1 MNKTTNSD
9 DTPGGRDVS
18 GEARTSAGTG
28 STGGRGGRGT
38 GSATGAGGSG
48 RSGGAGGGGGTG
60 STGGAGGAG
69 GARRGG
75 GEGHPGEG
83 TGPSR
88 SARPA
93 ADIYETADAVEMMID
108 IPGVSQED
116 LSLRLD
122 GSELLLEGKV
132 RQRPGEPSGES
143 RLPDSY
149 RRLFALSDAIDRGG
163 ISARLRDGVLHLHLE
178 KSEQVKARSI
188 PIEQE

>member
-18 GEARTSAGTG
+18 GEASSSAG
-28 STGGRGGRGT
+28 GT
-38 GSATGAGGSG
+38 
-48 RSGGAGGGGGTG
+48 GGAGGTA
-60 STGGAGGAG
+60 STGGAGGEG
-69 GARRGG
+69 RS
-75 GEGHPGEG
+75 GEEAAAFG
-83 TGPSR
+83 R

-122 GSELLLEGKV
+122 GNELLLEAKV

>member
-18 GEARTSAGTG
+18 GEASSSA
-28 STGGRGGRGT
+28 
-38 GSATGAGGSG
+38 A
-48 RSGGAGGGGGTG
+48 GTG
-60 STGGAGGAG
+60 STGGAGGSG
-69 GARRGG
+69 GAGRGG
-75 GEGHPGEG
+75 GEGHSGEG

-108 IPGVSQED
+108 LPGVSQED